1 MIKVQNSWELQI
13 KNKINL
19 GIIKK
24 ENLYK
29 KIILEL
35 QKINKKTNMIFIKK
49 LRNLKFKMMNFIKFY
64 L

>member
-35 QKINKKTNMIFIKK
+35 QKINKRTNMISIEKFK
-49 LRNLKFKMMNFIKFY
+49 NLKFKMMNFIKFY